1 MGINPAGIHVF
12 FVDKHNSD
20 KKTGKTI
27 IMYLV
32 FNQYKNTDPKK
43 ISNNNNNKQTFG
55 NNLVVIVCIIIEPM
69 PLNICSVVIILLRTA
84 IVQIIIKISM
94 CQSKGLLLRHIDG
107 YPLQY
112 YTRL

>member
-20 KKTGKTI
+20 KKTEKTI

-43 ISNNNNNKQTFG
+43 FSNNNNNKQTFG
-55 NNLVVIVCIIIEPM
+55 NNLVVIVIEPM
-69 PLNICSVVIILLRTA
+69 PLNICSVVI
-84 IVQIIIKISM
+84 
-94 CQSKGLLLRHIDG
+94 LLL
-107 YPLQY
+107 
-112 YTRL
+112 

>member
-32 FNQYKNTDPKK
+32 FNQYKNTDQNFF
-43 ISNNNNNKQTFG
+43 SNKQSF
-55 NNLVVIVCIIIEPM
+55 VVIVCIIIEPM
-69 PLNICSVVIILLRTA
+69 PLNICYCLTA
-84 IVQIIIKISM
+84 MEYFGAQEVDIFF
-94 CQSKGLLLRHIDG
+94 
-107 YPLQY
+107 YE
-112 YTRL
+112 